1 MTVNSMKPRI
11 SSGLNYFVNGI
22 IVVICV
28 SAIFAVSIGSA
39 FFVCYAIGYLV
50 HLLGANKLPFK
61 GMSPFPLDA
70 SDGFLFFV
78 NLGISYLCPVVFL
91 FGVLCFVSK
100 ANIPPRD

>member
-1 MTVNSMKPRI
+1 MNSMKPRI